1 MRNVIF
7 ILGSLGVAGP
17 LAAQAPAPAA
27 PPPIVRAAEDPEAIA
42 EARALLTAMDFNGQ
56 MEASMAQSGDRS
68 FDTILREF
76 EAHYGRQVPE
86 DLVARMRRTMREGL
100 ALVAADLRPTAFDEA
115 ARVYA
120 RYFTAA
126 EIRELRGL
134 LTNPVMQ
141 KMQRLAP
148 QFMGELMQIGLSAS
162 ARRMPEL
169 MERIR
174 QEVSAWERDNQRR
187 RPTSG

>member
-1 MRNVIF
+1 MRNIIFVI
-7 ILGSLGVAGP
+7 GSLGVAGP
-17 LAAQAPAPAA
+17 LAAQAPAPSA
-27 PPPIVRAAEDPEAIA
+27 PPIARPAETPEAIA
-42 EARALLTAMDFNGQ
+42 EARALLTAMDFNTQ
-56 MEASMAQSGDRS
+56 VEASMAQAGERS
-68 FDTILREF
+68 FDTLLREF
-76 EAHYGRQVPE
+76 EAHYRRQVPD

-100 ALVAADLRPTAFDEA
+100 ALVAADLRPTAFEDA

-120 RYFTAA
+120 RYFTAP
-126 EIRELRGL
+126 EIRELRQL

-148 QFMGELMQIGLSAS
+148 QFTAELMQIGLNAS

-174 QEVSAWERDNQRR
+174 QEITAWEQDNQRR
-187 RPTSG
+187 QPTSG